1 MNAPLLVMLGVAG
14 IGAFAV
20 YKLAGTSS
28 SSPQTT
34 APGAQPIA
42 PGSTILI
49 PNQGLQLQPGTHYQ
63 GRLVLQPVDV
73 PPLSSTRD
81 QLAQFVQLL
90 GFRDVA
96 VYMTTDELP
105 FNWPDQKTGD
115 ETNRWFEGTWNNGGI
130 SLPRPKQIDRLS
142 ANGSPLISGMA
153 G

>member
-34 APGAQPIA
+34 APGVALLPQNA
-42 PGSTILI
+42 PLSLQ
-49 PNQGLQLQPGTHYQ
+49 QGVHYQ
-63 GRLVLQPVDV
+63 GRLILEAVDV
-73 PPLSSTRD
+73 PPLSSTKE
-81 QLAQFVQLL
+81 QLTQFLQLL

-96 VYMTTDELP
+96 VYMTKDNLP
-105 FNWPDQKTGD
+105 FNWSEMKTGGPS
-115 ETNRWFEGTWNNGGI
+115 NRWFEGTSNATVTV
-130 SLPRPKQIDRLS
+130 PRPKQLDRLS
-142 ANGSPLISGMA
+142 GNGSPLISGMT